1 LRASILAI
9 FLVMFAF
16 AGYLGSM
23 TQVHASPSTTSNLNG
38 LVILSPS
45 NGWAVGNGGTVLHF
59 DGSFWSVIAS
69 GTTSDLFGVSFGA
82 PNAPTS
88 NAGFAVGGSGGTP
101 VAIYRSDVT
110 WSSASA
116 GLSPPAA
123 QKLASV
129 SAISSSDAWAVD
141 SVSGAFWHWSG
152 VANLGGGWNS
162 VSSAAA
168 GLNSVF
174 MISSTEGWAVGA
186 GGIIYHYTSGGWTL
200 YSAVGTTLNSVF
212 MLNANEGWAVG
223 NGGVIYHYSSGSWSG
238 PVSPGAAGQDLRSVF
253 MLSQSE
259 GWAVGTAGTVLHFSG
274 GIWAA
279 LPPNFLATNQNL
291 NAVYFSG
298 GVGWAV
304 GDLGTIVTL
313 GAQTPQGAPSATFK
327 SVYLTS
333 SSDGWIVGCST
344 GGCGSGSGEPVVV
357 HWNGAS
363 FTRGTVSGPAGDL
376 YSVFMVNP
384 SDGWAVG
391 AFAGNPLIL
400 HYAGGSW
407 NQVPSPTSGV
417 ILRSVF
423 MIDSNNGWAVGSNG
437 VILRY
442 SGGAWG
448 SMASPTTKTLRSLYM
463 IGGDSD
469 GWAVG
474 DGGEL
479 LRYQAI
485 NGQWLRLAGPTGAQL
500 NSVTLSDSTHG
511 WAVGAGG
518 TILHYD
524 GTIWLSVPDLVST
537 NLNSVVQVNPQE
549 AWAVGDS
556 ATILQWTGISWYPV
570 SPSSPIAGTP
580 DLNSI
585 YMVSTSFGLIV
596 GDAPASGSQ
605 GTILQVPQMINAIPE
620 VHTTEL
626 LMIATL
632 IGTLTVVSRIRKRT
646 TKKS

>member
-1 LRASILAI
+1 
-9 FLVMFAF
+9 MFAF

-23 TQVHASPSTTSNLNG
+23 TQVHASPPTTSNLNG

-152 VANLGGGWNS
+152 VANLGGGWNL

-200 YSAVGTTLNSVF
+200 YSAVGT
-212 MLNANEGWAVG
+212 
-223 NGGVIYHYSSGSWSG
+223 
-238 PVSPGAAGQDLRSVF
+238 
-253 MLSQSE
+253 
-259 GWAVGTAGTVLHFSG
+259 AGTILHFSG

-313 GAQTPQGAPSATFK
+313 GAQAPQGAPSATFT

-357 HWNGAS
+357 HWNAAS
-363 FTRGTVSGPAGDL
+363 FTRGTVSG
-376 YSVFMVNP
+376 
-384 SDGWAVG
+384 
-391 AFAGNPLIL
+391 
-400 HYAGGSW
+400 
-407 NQVPSPTSGV
+407 
-417 ILRSVF
+417 
-423 MIDSNNGWAVGSNG
+423 
-437 VILRY
+437 
-442 SGGAWG
+442 
-448 SMASPTTKTLRSLYM
+448 
-463 IGGDSD
+463 
-469 GWAVG
+469 
-474 DGGEL
+474 
-479 LRYQAI
+479 
-485 NGQWLRLAGPTGAQL
+485 
-500 NSVTLSDSTHG
+500 
-511 WAVGAGG
+511 
-518 TILHYD
+518 
-524 GTIWLSVPDLVST
+524 
-537 NLNSVVQVNPQE
+537 
-549 AWAVGDS
+549 
-556 ATILQWTGISWYPV
+556 
-570 SPSSPIAGTP
+570 
-580 DLNSI
+580 
-585 YMVSTSFGLIV
+585 
-596 GDAPASGSQ
+596 
-605 GTILQVPQMINAIPE
+605 
-620 VHTTEL
+620 
-626 LMIATL
+626 
-632 IGTLTVVSRIRKRT
+632 
-646 TKKS
+646 